1 MKAMI
6 KSNFKRRILPV
17 FSSVVLLCLVVLVII
32 FTRTTEAA
40 ADSVTIGNRTYN
52 EHNKMVILEIVPDE
66 RYDALGCLV
75 ADDQGVVKWKSSNG
89 DGIVDKQPANNK
101 INMNKVNRWDN
112 VVSGSEE
119 DNQIKAFESF
129 ITCSKLFVS
138 D

>member
-52 EHNKMVILEIVPDE
+52 EHNK
-66 RYDALGCLV
+66 
-75 ADDQGVVKWKSSNG
+75 S
-89 DGIVDKQPANNK
+89 
-101 INMNKVNRWDN
+101 
-112 VVSGSEE
+112 
-119 DNQIKAFESF
+119 
-129 ITCSKLFVS
+129 
-138 D
+138 

>member
-75 ADDQGVVKWKSSNG
+75 ADDQASLNGRVVMVMALLISSLLT
-89 DGIVDKQPANNK
+89 IRL
-101 INMNKVNRWDN
+101 I
-112 VVSGSEE
+112 
-119 DNQIKAFESF
+119 
-129 ITCSKLFVS
+129 
-138 D
+138 